1 MTVPFRHV
9 LLEFGDAQLAAT
21 NRDDAWVVESLG
33 GWFGGVGV
41 KGDRTARLGHG
52 DFSAPNKRTGRSMT
66 LNLLWVGDSGARD
79 HVSRA
84 LSGLF
89 SDGEEGTLTATVGDL
104 TLTAERV
111 TLDGEVGIAEV
122 GTVGVRAQIPLHA
135 ADPFLYG
142 PERETTLKPIGAG
155 VGLEY
160 PLFNHY
166 PDARRN
172 VVANHDFS
180 TGLDGWTAF
189 RAEISRIKLDDEYV
203 ARITSTTDTA
213 TSSLLE
219 SIAGTSAHPVAPGQV
234 ITASCEVLEMEDV
247 DVDAL
252 AYFYDAAGTFMHNTA
267 SISAAVKGGE
277 AARPVGSWV
286 VPEGAAFVRLMLARA
301 ARPAGDWADVSRVS
315 VEVGAEAT
323 SGNYFGAILGEPI
336 ITYGSAV
343 GTTEH
348 VWNDGNA
355 ESFPVFTVTA
365 DAPGGFSVALGN
377 ERVTYP
383 WPAFPDMPVSV
394 DMSGALTVSG
404 MDQTHL
410 AGRRDWASVPPASVE
425 APTFEFLQGGTGFCV
440 VTHRDTYL

>member
-9 LLEFGDAQLAAT
+9 LLEFGDAQIAAT

-66 LNLLWVGDSGARD
+66 LNLVWVGESGARD
-79 HVSRA
+79 HVSRT

-122 GTVGVRAQIPLHA
+122 GTAGVRAQIPLHA

-155 VGLEY
+155 VG
-160 PLFNHY
+160 F
-166 PDARRN
+166 
-172 VVANHDFS
+172 DFVPFS
-180 TGLDGWTAF
+180 RDLGKGPVLTFGTA
-189 RAEISRIKLDDEYV
+189 ID
-203 ARITSTTDTA
+203 
-213 TSSLLE
+213 
-219 SIAGTSAHPVAPGQV
+219 
-234 ITASCEVLEMEDV
+234 
-247 DVDAL
+247 
-252 AYFYDAAGTFMHNTA
+252 
-267 SISAAVKGGE
+267 
-277 AARPVGSWV
+277 
-286 VPEGAAFVRLMLARA
+286 
-301 ARPAGDWADVSRVS
+301 
-315 VEVGAEAT
+315 
-323 SGNYFGAILGEPI
+323 
-336 ITYGSAV
+336 
-343 GTTEH
+343 TTEF

-410 AGRRDWASVPPASVE
+410 VGGRDWASVPPASVE